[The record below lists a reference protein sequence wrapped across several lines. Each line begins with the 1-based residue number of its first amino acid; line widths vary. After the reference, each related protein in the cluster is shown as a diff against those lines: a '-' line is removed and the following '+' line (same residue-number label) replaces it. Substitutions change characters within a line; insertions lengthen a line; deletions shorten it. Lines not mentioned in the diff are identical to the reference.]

1 MLLEQKTTDFLE
13 QLSSS
18 APIPGGGGASAAVG
32 AFASALGLMVTNLTV
47 GKKKYADVEEE
58 ILEIREKLE
67 QKKQD
72 LVRMVDEDAEAFEPL
87 AKAYRMP
94 KETEEEQAEKEKVME
109 AALKNAAEAPLCIM
123 KTIVDTMEM
132 IRVLGEKGSR
142 LAVSDAGV
150 AILFA
155 QAALEGASL
164 NIFINTKM
172 MKDQEEAERLNYL
185 ADQLI
190 ATGKELKDK
199 GYSETLFHRKRYL
212 PELASSNHMMRA
224 FGERVARNMPI
235 QGTAADIIKIAMV
248 KVDDRLAKENMKSRL
263 ILQVHDELLIETC
276 KEEIPQVSAILEE
289 EMKGAAKLSV
299 ELEVDMHQGNN
310 WYEAK

>member
-132 IRVLGEKGSR
+132 IQVLGEKGSR

-190 ATGKELKDK
+190 ATGKELKETTYDAVLK
-199 GYSETLFHRKRYL
+199 G
-212 PELASSNHMMRA
+212 
-224 FGERVARNMPI
+224 
-235 QGTAADIIKIAMV
+235 IK
-248 KVDDRLAKENMKSRL
+248 
-263 ILQVHDELLIETC
+263 
-276 KEEIPQVSAILEE
+276 P
-289 EMKGAAKLSV
+289 
-299 ELEVDMHQGNN
+299 
-310 WYEAK
+310 